1 MLSRDFYVI
10 PQALA
15 AKKDLR
21 PQCLNAWVGGGRR
34 ITGNRPAIPN
44 LQEFATTFWQWWM
57 AIQSDGRVVEEKL
70 VQETGVNLTA
80 VVQRGRNGIVTAVM
94 ALGWWGEKVSE
105 GEEADLAE
113 WLLAVADVSWV
124 LEHRQPYVAGDRPN
138 GRPPTNRAT

>member
-1 MLSRDFYVI
+1 
-10 PQALA
+10 
-15 AKKDLR
+15 
-21 PQCLNAWVGGGRR
+21 
-34 ITGNRPAIPN
+34 
-44 LQEFATTFWQWWM
+44 M